1 MKLRNAEANFSL
13 FTLHSSLKLSFRAYR
28 KEAVGPCGGGEIL
41 LQTDVALFAILDD
54 ATVVEVVFLAA
65 GGTGGNAA
73 GRHRDGVFGIDG
85 VVLASH
91 AVGTL
96 CIISHK
102 TAIGLGVER
111 LETDNDA
118 VVEPEDVVGLALHLG
133 DRLMGGVTTLVAL
146 EMENEATHARLP
158 DFAEDATRV
167 DIHGRSQRGVEVQT
181 VVVGET
187 AGPDAILAV
196 GFARS
201 QQQANEE

>member
-1 MKLRNAEANFSL
+1 MNHQLGQIIHF
-13 FTLHSSLKLSFRAYR
+13 SLKLSFGSDR
-28 KEAVGPCGGGEIL
+28 KEAVGACGGGEIL
-41 LQTDVALFAILDD
+41 LQTDVTFFAILYE
-54 ATVVEVVFLAA
+54 ASVVEVVFLAA

-96 CIISHK
+96 CIVSHK

-111 LETDNDA
+111 LETDDDA
-118 VVEPEDVVGLALHLG
+118 VVEPEDVVGLAFHLG
-133 DRLMGGVTTLVAL
+133 NGLMGGSTTLVAL
-146 EMENEATHARLP
+146 EMKNEATHARLP
-158 DFAEDATRV
+158 DFAEDTPRIDV
-167 DIHGRSQRGVEVQT
+167 HSRSKRGVEVQA

-187 AGPDAILAV
+187 TGPDAIFTL
-196 GFARS
+196 GIARS